1 MTGPFI
7 TFKSPKIMGNKRT
20 DKRMGGK
27 YAKVDGILFFIKRS
41 SNLVLVNLET
51 LMNKTVKTFFAIIQ
65 IMIKKNS
72 KKREYIIASS
82 AMDVLLLSPNLLKI
96 KVERSNFIIHILL
109 FQKYCINFKYA
120 FSIII

>member
-1 MTGPFI
+1 
-7 TFKSPKIMGNKRT
+7 MGNKRI

-51 LMNKTVKTFFAIIQ
+51 LMNKTVKIFFAIIQ

-82 AMDVLLLSPNLLKI
+82 AMDALLLSPNLLKI
-96 KVERSNFIIHILL
+96 KVERSNFIIHTLL